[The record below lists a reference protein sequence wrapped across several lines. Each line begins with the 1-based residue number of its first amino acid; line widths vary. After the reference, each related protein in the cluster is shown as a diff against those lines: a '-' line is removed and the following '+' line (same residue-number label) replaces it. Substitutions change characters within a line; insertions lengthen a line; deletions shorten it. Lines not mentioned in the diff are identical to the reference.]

1 MDKAYEELVSWK
13 RNQFEVPRGK
23 AGTDFVSELSRLI
36 EAYNDA
42 TALESIAMKAVMV
55 MPSLL
60 LQRPCTRSKT
70 KTASVAW
77 RAD

>member
-42 TALESIAMKAVMV
+42 TALESIAMTAVLV

-60 LQRPCTRSKT
+60 LQRPRARSKT